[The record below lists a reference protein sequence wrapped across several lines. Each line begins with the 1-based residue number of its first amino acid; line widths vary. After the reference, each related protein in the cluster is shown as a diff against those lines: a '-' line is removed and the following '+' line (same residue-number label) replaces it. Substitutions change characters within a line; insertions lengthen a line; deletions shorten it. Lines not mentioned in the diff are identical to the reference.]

1 VGETLEIDPVSG
13 RVKVDVKNRFSI
25 GDKLEIIEPEGNQ
38 DMVLDA
44 MWNLNGESIDVA
56 PGSGHFVWIQLP
68 LKSKHAFIARYTHE
82 PAPVEAASACNN
94 CEAS

>member
-1 VGETLEIDPVSG
+1 M
-13 RVKVDVKNRFSI
+13 DVKNRFSL

-44 MWNLNGESIDVA
+44 MWNIKGEPIEVA

-68 LKSKHAFIARYTHE
+68 LKSKHAFIARYTQE
-82 PAPVEAASACNN
+82 PAPVEAGGSCSN
-94 CEAS
+94 C